1 MRPHLLVAGAG
12 IGGLAAALALA
23 RKGFGVTVLEQSTQ
37 FGDVGAG
44 IQISPNA
51 SRLLAGW
58 GLLPALEAMAVRPE
72 ALEIHSH
79 ASGRLLFRSAL
90 GEQAVQRYGA
100 PYLHLHRA
108 DLHRVLL
115 DAARGEAAIAIHA
128 DSRVERVE
136 HVGQG
141 AEAVRVE
148 TAQGQRHQGDLLIGA
163 DGIRSVVRSALF
175 GPEQPRFTGNVAWRG
190 LVPIEALAP
199 ALRRRVAGLWMGPG
213 AHFVHYLVRGGS
225 LANFVAVIEQR
236 GWEVESWTERGDQAE
251 LIRAFGDWP
260 SPVRELVHAA
270 DPETCFRWALFDR
283 APMPQWSRG
292 AVTLLGDACHPTLPF
307 MAQGACMAIEDAAVL
322 AECLA
327 ETASREAPLA
337 TALPRYEAL
346 RRVRTAEI
354 QLGSRRNSRLY
365 HLSGMAARLRDLG
378 APLAA
383 PGNQRKLDAL
393 FGHDALAAM
402 AGRPQA

>member
-1 MRPHLLVAGAG
+1 MS
-12 IGGLAAALALA
+12 
-23 RKGFGVTVLEQSTQ
+23 VLEQSAG
-37 FGDVGAG
+37 FGEVGAG

-51 SRLLAGW
+51 SRLLAGF
-58 GLLPALEAMAVRPE
+58 GLLPALDAVAVRPE
-72 ALEIHSH
+72 ALEIHGSV
-79 ASGRLLFRSAL
+79 SGRLLFRSVL
-90 GEQAVQRYGA
+90 GEAARARYGA

-115 DAARGEAAIAIHA
+115 EAARGDANIAIHA
-128 DSRVERVE
+128 DSRVATVAQDATG
-136 HVGQG
+136 VQ
-141 AEAVRVE
+141 VR
-148 TAQGQRHQGDLLIGA
+148 TAQGRDHHADLLIGA
-163 DGIRSVVRSALF
+163 DGIRSVVRAGLF

-199 ALRRRVAGLWMGPG
+199 AQRRRVAGLWMGPG
-213 AHFVHYLVRGGS
+213 AHFVHYLVRGGR

-236 GWEVESWTERGDQAE
+236 GWEVESWTERGDRAE
-251 LIRAFGDWP
+251 LIHAFGHWP

-270 DPETCFRWALFDR
+270 DPDACFRWALFDR
-283 APMPQWSRG
+283 APMPAWSRG

-327 ETASREAPLA
+327 AASEGPVAP
-337 TALPRYEAL
+337 ALLRYESL
-346 RRVRTAEI
+346 RRARTAEI

-378 APLAA
+378 APMAA
-383 PGNQRKLDAL
+383 AGNQRKLDAL
-393 FGHDALAAM
+393 FSYDALAAV
-402 AGRPQA
+402 AASAPR